1 MMIGRPG
8 RWRIPGGALLLLL
21 LALSFG
27 LPAAAAADG
36 PAPERLR
43 ATIGACTIEAPAD
56 QADTFDRLVEDAR
69 QILPRVERELGT
81 PAMAPY
87 RILLIPP
94 GTPADPEIAAL
105 DAAAPYWAAGFLL
118 PAQRVGAIR
127 MRSVGHY
134 PHGDLS
140 AVFTHE
146 VTHMLMRDAA
156 GDNMP
161 RWFSEGVATG
171 IERAWGLR
179 DIFVYSSSLLTGSLP
194 RLEEMDRAFLASSSE
209 ARRAY
214 ASSFDFVLWARREH
228 GENVVSDVLR
238 RAATLPFPAAWAAA
252 TGDTLASS
260 EASWRRGSL
269 LLYRWVPALTGT
281 TTLWIVVTLLTF
293 VAAARRRARSRAILE
308 SWDAEDGIMS

>member
-1 MMIGRPG
+1 MVMV
-8 RWRIPGGALLLLL
+8 RIALLLLM
-21 LALSFG
+21 AMLSVG
-27 LPAAAAADG
+27 ASCSAAAEGAAG
-36 PAPERLR
+36 RLSV
-43 ATIGACTIEAPAD
+43 TIGACTIEAPAD
-56 QADTFDRLVEDAR
+56 QSASFNALIDDAR
-69 QILPRVERELGT
+69 EILPRVEAELGT

-94 GTPADPEIAAL
+94 GELTDPEIARL
-105 DAAAPYWAAGFLL
+105 DAAAPHWAAGFLL
-118 PAQRVGAIR
+118 PAQRLGAIR

-134 PHGDLS
+134 PYGDLS

-214 ASSFDFVLWARREH
+214 ASSFDFVSWARREH
-228 GENVVSDVLR
+228 GEDVVGDILR
-238 RAATLPFPAAWAAA
+238 RAATLPFPAAWEAA

-293 VAAARRRARSRAILE
+293 LAAARRRARSRAILE
-308 SWDAEDGIMS
+308 KWDAEDGDLS

>member
-1 MMIGRPG
+1 MSRGGPG
-8 RWRIPGGALLLLL
+8 PIPAGSLFLALLVLI
-21 LALSFG
+21 ASCTAGF
-27 LPAAAAADG
+27 AAEKGASA
-36 PAPERLR
+36 RLR
-43 ATIGACTIEAPAD
+43 ATIGACTLEAPAD
-56 QADTFDRLVEDAR
+56 QASSFDALVEDAR

-94 GTPADPEIAAL
+94 GKVTDPEISRL
-105 DAAAPYWAAGFLL
+105 DAAAPPWAAGFLL
-118 PAQRVGAIR
+118 PAQRIGAIR
-127 MRSVGHY
+127 MRAAGHY
-134 PHGDLS
+134 PYGDLS

-146 VTHMLMRDAA
+146 VTHMLMHDAA

-179 DIFVYSSSLLTGSLP
+179 DMFVYSSSLLTGALP
-194 RLEEMDRAFLASSSE
+194 KLEEMDRAFHASSSE

-214 ASSFDFVLWARREH
+214 ASSFDFVSWARREH
-228 GENVVSDVLR
+228 GEDVVSDILR
-238 RAATLPFPAAWAAA
+238 RAATLPFPQAWAAA
-252 TGDTLASS
+252 TGDSLASS

-281 TTLWIVVTLLTF
+281 TTLWIIVTLLTF
-293 VAAARRRARSRAILE
+293 LAAARRRARSRAILE
-308 SWDAEDGIMS
+308 RWDAEDGRMS

>member
-1 MMIGRPG
+1 MVMV
-8 RWRIPGGALLLLL
+8 RIALLLLM
-21 LALSFG
+21 AMLSVG
-27 LPAAAAADG
+27 ASCSAAAEGAAG
-36 PAPERLR
+36 RLSV
-43 ATIGACTIEAPAD
+43 TIGACTIEAPAD
-56 QADTFDRLVEDAR
+56 QSTSFNALIDDAR
-69 QILPRVERELGT
+69 EILPRVEAELGT

-94 GTPADPEIAAL
+94 GELTDPEIARL
-105 DAAAPYWAAGFLL
+105 DAAAPHWAAGFLL
-118 PAQRVGAIR
+118 PAQRLGAIR

-134 PHGDLS
+134 PYGDLS

-214 ASSFDFVLWARREH
+214 ASSFDFVSWARREH
-228 GENVVSDVLR
+228 GEDVVGDILR
-238 RAATLPFPAAWAAA
+238 RAATLPFPAAWEAA

-293 VAAARRRARSRAILE
+293 LAAARRRARSRAILE
-308 SWDAEDGIMS
+308 RWDAEDDDLS

>member
-1 MMIGRPG
+1 MV
-8 RWRIPGGALLLLL
+8 RIALFSLM
-21 LALSFG
+21 AMLSLG
-27 LPAAAAADG
+27 SSGAAAAERAG
-36 PAPERLR
+36 GRLR

-56 QADTFDRLVEDAR
+56 QALSFDALIADAR
-69 QILPRVERELGT
+69 TILPRVERELGT

-94 GTPADPEIAAL
+94 GELTDPEIARL

-118 PAQRVGAIR
+118 PAQRLGGIR
-127 MRSVGHY
+127 MRSVGYY
-134 PHGDLS
+134 PYGDLS

-171 IERAWGLR
+171 IERSWGLR

-214 ASSFDFVLWARREH
+214 ASSFDFVSWARREH
-228 GENVVSDVLR
+228 GEEVVSEILR
-238 RAATLPFPAAWAAA
+238 RAATLPFPEAWEAA

-293 VAAARRRARSRAILE
+293 LAAARRRARSRAILE
-308 SWDAEDGIMS
+308 RWDAEDGGMS

>member
-1 MMIGRPG
+1 MLRVV
-8 RWRIPGGALLLLL
+8 LLCL
-21 LALSFG
+21 LAA
-27 LPAAAAADG
+27 LPFCAAGSAAAQGAA
-36 PAPERLR
+36 ERLR
-43 ATIGACTIEAPAD
+43 VTIGACTIEAPAD
-56 QADTFDRLVEDAR
+56 QSSSLDALVDDAR
-69 QILPRVERELGT
+69 QILPHVERELGT
-81 PAMAPY
+81 QAMAPY

-94 GTPADPEIAAL
+94 GKLTDPEIARL
-105 DAAAPYWAAGFLL
+105 DAAAPPWAAGFLL
-118 PAQRVGAIR
+118 PAQRIGAIR
-127 MRSVGHY
+127 MRAVGHY

-171 IERAWGLR
+171 IERSWGLR

-194 RLEEMDRAFLASSSE
+194 RLEEMDRGFLASSSE

-214 ASSFDFVLWARREH
+214 ASSFDFVSWARREH
-228 GENVVSDVLR
+228 GEDVVTDILR
-238 RAATLPFPAAWAAA
+238 RAATLPFPAAWEAA

-293 VAAARRRARSRAILE
+293 LAAARRRARSRAILE
-308 SWDAEDGIMS
+308 RWDAEDGIMR

>member
-1 MMIGRPG
+1 MVMIR
-8 RWRIPGGALLLLL
+8 RALLCLM
-21 LALSFG
+21 AMLSFG
-27 LPAAAAADG
+27 AADAAAARG
-36 PAPERLR
+36 SGRLR
-43 ATIGACTIEAPAD
+43 VTIGACTIEAPAG
-56 QADTFDRLVEDAR
+56 QSSALNALVEDAR
-69 QILPRVERELGT
+69 AILPRVERDLGT
-81 PAMAPY
+81 PALAPY

-94 GTPADPEIAAL
+94 GELTDPEMAQL
-105 DAAAPYWAAGFLL
+105 DAAAPRWAAGFLL
-118 PAQRVGAIR
+118 PARRVGAIR
-127 MRSVGHY
+127 MRAVGHY
-134 PHGDLS
+134 PYGDLS

-179 DIFVYSSSLLTGSLP
+179 DMFVFSSSLLTGRLP
-194 RLEEMDRAFLASSSE
+194 KLDEMDRAFHASPSA

-214 ASSFDFVLWARREH
+214 ASSFDFVSWARREH
-228 GENVVSDVLR
+228 GEEVVSEILR
-238 RAATLPFPAAWAAA
+238 RASTLPFPQAWEAA

-269 LLYRWVPALTGT
+269 LMYRWMPALTGT

-293 VAAARRRARSRAILE
+293 LAAARRRARSRAILE
-308 SWDAEDGIMS
+308 RWDAEDGIMS

>member
-1 MMIGRPG
+1 MV
-8 RWRIPGGALLLLL
+8 RIALISLMVALLLGRTGIES
-21 LALSFG
+21 AEG
-27 LPAAAAADG
+27 AGD
-36 PAPERLR
+36 RLR

-56 QADTFDRLVEDAR
+56 QAPSFDALVEDAR
-69 QILPRVERELGT
+69 TILPRVERELGT

-87 RILLIPP
+87 RIVLIPP
-94 GTPADPEIAAL
+94 GDPADPEIARL
-105 DAAAPYWAAGFLL
+105 DAAAPGWAAGFLL
-118 PAQRVGAIR
+118 PAQRLGAIR

-134 PHGDLS
+134 PYGDLS

-171 IERAWGLR
+171 IERSWGLR
-179 DIFVYSSSLLTGSLP
+179 DMFVYSSSLLTGSLP

-214 ASSFDFVLWARREH
+214 ASSFDFVSWARREH
-228 GENVVSDVLR
+228 GEEVVSEILR
-238 RAATLPFPAAWAAA
+238 RAATLPFPAAWEAA
-252 TGDTLASS
+252 TGDTLAAS
-260 EASWRRGSL
+260 EDSWRRGSL

-293 VAAARRRARSRAILE
+293 LAAARRRARSRAILE
-308 SWDAEDGIMS
+308 RWDAEDGGMS